1 MSSAQPTTEYEKYYV
16 PESSSLAVR
25 ATIGLV
31 LTVFGGGLVLNEM
44 TFGGTHDTGGTA
56 KYVLFAGLAMFIAT
70 LTYWFRTAITENKAG
85 MNSAQLSQSYVLGM
99 FWFIFSEVMFFAA
112 FFGTLLYVRWLAGPW
127 LAGEGEGGRMNF
139 LLWEGFEYTW
149 PPVTTPQEVVGRL
162 ANLSP
167 TTVSLCLKRHRCHL
181 QMHTT
186 GMRGCRCGTPLF
198 CLPPV

>member
-85 MNSAQLSQSYVLGM
+85 MNSAQLSQSYVMFAGLPALG
-99 FWFIFSEVMFFAA
+99 SQVKAKAVE
-112 FFGTLLYVRWLAGPW
+112 
-127 LAGEGEGGRMNF
+127 
-139 LLWEGFEYTW
+139 
-149 PPVTTPQEVVGRL
+149 
-162 ANLSP
+162 
-167 TTVSLCLKRHRCHL
+167 
-181 QMHTT
+181 
-186 GMRGCRCGTPLF
+186 
-198 CLPPV
+198 